1 MEKVLIKKEK
11 SERYDFSNKES
22 QRLFEEFTNLLAEIT
37 ERVET
42 SENSERIPV
51 RENLS
56 SYRSRELLREIYNR
70 FVDFLRDKKRKSLQR
85 FRKNNLESD

>member
-1 MEKVLIKKEK
+1 MEKVLEKEK

-51 RENLS
+51 RGNLS

-70 FVDFLRDKKRKSLQR
+70 FVDFLKDKKRRLLQK
-85 FRKNNLESD
+85 FRKNNLKPD

>member
-1 MEKVLIKKEK
+1 MEKVLEKEK

-37 ERVET
+37 ERIET
-42 SENSERIPV
+42 SENSERSPV
-51 RENLS
+51 RGNLS

-70 FVDFLRDKKRKSLQR
+70 FVDFLRDKKRKLLQK
-85 FRKNNLESD
+85 FRKSNLETD